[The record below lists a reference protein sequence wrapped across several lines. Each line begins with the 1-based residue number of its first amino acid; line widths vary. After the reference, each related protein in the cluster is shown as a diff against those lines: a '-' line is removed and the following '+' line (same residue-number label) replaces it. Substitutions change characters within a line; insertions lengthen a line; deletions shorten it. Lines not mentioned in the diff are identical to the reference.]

1 MFKLNIHYTCSQIFN
16 HKNMKKLLVI
26 IFTSV
31 LFNPFYSQSNQDSIK
46 HWKSSGFIGL
56 NYSQTALNNWQGGGQ
71 NNLAINSIF
80 NYQLDY
86 TKNNINWTNKLDA
99 QYGFNRPGSDK
110 LLKKNLD
117 QLLFVSKFNIQSK
130 IKNLY
135 YTGTMDFRTQFAPG
149 YVYKG
154 DSIVGRATSDF
165 FSPAYIQLAIGM
177 DHKPLN
183 YLSISLLPIAGKTTI
198 VNRQYLADMG
208 AFGVEKAIYDPN
220 TGQLIKH
227 GKKIRFEY
235 GGRMTIRFKKDITK
249 TVSWDSYLDLFSN
262 YFHNP
267 QNIDVVFNNL
277 ITFKVSKI
285 FTISIVSQMLYDDDV
300 IIVRD
305 WNRDGKFDHPNDI
318 NGPRLQ
324 MLNTMGIGLGYK
336 F

>member
-1 MFKLNIHYTCSQIFN
+1 
-16 HKNMKKLLVI
+16 MKKLWLI
-26 IFTSV
+26 IVTNVV
-31 LFNPFYSQSNQDSIK
+31 LNQVYSQNNQDSTK
-46 HWKSSGFIGL
+46 YWKSSGFIGF

-71 NNLAINSIF
+71 DNLAINSIF

-86 TKNNINWTNKLDA
+86 TKANINWSNKLDA
-99 QYGFNRPGSDK
+99 QYGFNRSGSDK
-110 LLKKNLD
+110 VLKKNLD
-117 QLLFVSKFNIQSK
+117 QLLFISKFNIQSK
-130 IKNLY
+130 AKNFY
-135 YTGTMDFRTQFAPG
+135 YTGTLDFRTQFSPG
-149 YVYKG
+149 YVYKE

-177 DHKPLN
+177 DYKPFS
-183 YLSISLLPIAGKTTI
+183 YLSISLMPIAGKTTI
-198 VNRQYLADMG
+198 VHRQHLADMG
-208 AFGVEKAIYDPN
+208 AFGVEKAVYDPN

-227 GKKIRFEY
+227 GKKVRLEY
-235 GGRMTIRFKKDITK
+235 GGRLTIRFKKDITK
-249 TVSWDSYLDLFSN
+249 TINWDSYLDLFSN

-277 ITFKVSKI
+277 VTFKFSKI
-285 FTISIVSQMLYDDDV
+285 FTISIVSQILYDDDV

-305 WNRDGKFDHPNDI
+305 WNRDGKFDHLNDI